1 MLRIPEIGVG
11 HLKYLRVRGALGL
24 SEPKVGPESPLGHT
38 SFQKPVWA
46 AGAKRLGPG

>member
-24 SEPKVGPESPLGHT
+24 SEPKVGPSEASVG
-38 SFQKPVWA
+38 
-46 AGAKRLGPG
+46 GGR